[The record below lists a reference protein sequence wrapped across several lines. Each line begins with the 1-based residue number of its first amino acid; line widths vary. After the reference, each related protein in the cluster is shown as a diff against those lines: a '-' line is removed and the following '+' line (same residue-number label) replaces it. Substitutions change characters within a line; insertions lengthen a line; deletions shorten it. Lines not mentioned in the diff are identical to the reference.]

1 MEIRVLRYFLTV
13 VREEGISRAAEVLH
27 ITQPTLSR
35 QMAQMEEEL
44 GVTLFHR
51 GTRKITLT
59 NEGVLLRRRAEEI
72 LSLVDKTEQE
82 LAEQEENIEGT
93 VSIGCGDVAAIERL
107 PELISGFREKY
118 PAVKFDIFTSTADY
132 IKDFMERGLMDVGL
146 LLEPIDI
153 ERFEFIRLEQK
164 EQWVVSMRPDSPLAQ
179 KDSVTAE
186 DLKGLPLL
194 LPRRAKVQN
203 ELASWFGDGFESL
216 NIVCTGNLPSISMV
230 MVNRGLAHGIGIR
243 GSIFLADKEKIV
255 YRPLSPQLTATC
267 VFAWKRQ
274 QPFAPAAE
282 KFIRYL
288 KQTLKDER

>member
-1 MEIRVLRYFLTV
+1 
-13 VREEGISRAAEVLH
+13 
-27 ITQPTLSR
+27 
-35 QMAQMEEEL
+35 MEEEL
-44 GVTLFHR
+44 GVTLFRR

-93 VSIGCGDVAAIERL
+93 VSIGCGDVAAAERL
-107 PELISGFREKY
+107 PELISGFRKKY

-146 LLEPIDI
+146 LLEPIDM
-153 ERFEFIRLEQK
+153 ERFEFIRLERK

-203 ELASWFGDGFESL
+203 ELASWFGDGVESL

-230 MVNRGLAHGIGIR
+230 MVNQGLAHGIGIR

-255 YRPLSPQLTATC
+255 YRPLSPELTATC

-274 QPFAPAAE
+274 
-282 KFIRYL
+282 
-288 KQTLKDER
+288 

>member
-93 VSIGCGDVAAIERL
+93 VSIGCGDVAAVEGL
-107 PELISGFREKY
+107 PDLIRGFREKY

-132 IKDFMERGLMDVGL
+132 VRDFMERGLMDVGL
-146 LLEPIDI
+146 LLEPIDM
-153 ERFEFIRLEQK
+153 ERFEFIRL
-164 EQWVVSMRPDSPLAQ
+164 D
-179 KDSVTAE
+179 
-186 DLKGLPLL
+186 
-194 LPRRAKVQN
+194 
-203 ELASWFGDGFESL
+203 
-216 NIVCTGNLPSISMV
+216 
-230 MVNRGLAHGIGIR
+230 
-243 GSIFLADKEKIV
+243 
-255 YRPLSPQLTATC
+255 
-267 VFAWKRQ
+267 
-274 QPFAPAAE
+274 
-282 KFIRYL
+282 
-288 KQTLKDER
+288 